1 MGLGNKIF
9 IHIYPYFYCYLT
21 CWMDL
26 LDEEVYIFSVWHSAV
41 FLIAAVQKNSY
52 KKYSKS

>member
-26 LDEEVYIFSVWHSAV
+26 PDEEVYIFSVWHSAV